1 MQPKHKL
8 EALTS
13 KWLEEISDREGS
25 KSLSA
30 ESPDWHSQRKTTYF
44 FSVTRLKTFNLVFE
58 AQTSQKY
65 YTRHETY
72 PSMYFQCAPVLVLV
86 VWWLFFFFYS
96 RWIYLLSGISLVGTL
111 LVSHGYRTRD
121 RELSP
126 RDNHTQVFCH
136 VVLWAEQLKISHLP
150 PHNPS
155 FQKAW
160 ESRVNCFQMFLH
172 KNTKLVLDLFTALN
186 IFEIIYE
193 NLLHYRSRKEK
204 QYGCQIM

>member
-1 MQPKHKL
+1 MKHKHL
-8 EALTS
+8 RNITQGMKHIQAC
-13 KWLEEISDREGS
+13 I
-25 KSLSA
+25 
-30 ESPDWHSQRKTTYF
+30 
-44 FSVTRLKTFNLVFE
+44 FN
-58 AQTSQKY
+58 
-65 YTRHETY
+65 
-72 PSMYFQCAPVLVLV
+72 VLRF
-86 VWWLFFFFYS
+86 WFWLFGVFFFYS

-136 VVLWAEQLKISHLP
+136 IVLWAEQLKISHLP
-150 PHNPS
+150 PQNPS